1 MKRAVPDRSD
11 VLVYDTTLRDGTQ
24 REGISLSCDDKLRIA
39 HRLDQVGVALIEG
52 GWPGSN
58 PKDAELFARARDVQW
73 THASLAAFGATR
85 RAGVAVEDDPSIAAL
100 LDAGTAVCTIF
111 GKSSTLHVREVLRTT
126 LDENL
131 RLVEDSVAYLRA
143 HGRRVIFDAEHFFDG
158 FAADQAYALEV
169 LSAAARAGAE
179 AVVLCDTNG
188 GRLPWEVERAT
199 ATARSSLPEE
209 GVAIGIHTHDDGGCA
224 VASALAAVRA
234 GATHVQGTI
243 NGYGERCGNANL
255 CALIPDLELKMGR
268 RCLPAGNLPALFE
281 LAHFV
286 AEVANLPPDEHQPYV
301 GRCAFAHKGGVHV
314 AAVRRR
320 AAAYE
325 HVAPESVGNRSRVVV
340 SELSGRANLL
350 AKAEE
355 FGVAVADGDPV
366 HVLAEIKQGEARGLS
381 FEAAEASV
389 ALLLR
394 RRAPC
399 YAPPFRLIEYRVM
412 TGFQERLGNWA
423 EATIKVAVGV
433 QVIHAVAEGRGPV
446 HALDGALRKALA
458 PAFPEVA
465 AIRLTDYRVRI
476 LDSQS
481 ATAATTRVL
490 IDSSDGARRWSTVG
504 AGTDILAASWAALAD
519 SFEYG
524 LTEAVEVIANGSEGA
539 RRSAPG

>member
-1 MKRAVPDRSD
+1 MKPAAPPDPAD

-24 REGISLSCDDKLRIA
+24 REGISLSCADKLRIA
-39 HRLDQVGVALIEG
+39 RRLDRIGVAIIEG

-58 PKDAELFARARDVQW
+58 PKDAELFARARDEEW

-85 RAGVAVEDDPSIAAL
+85 RAGIAVEDDASIAAL
-100 LDAGTAVCTIF
+100 LEAGTPVCTIF

-131 RLVEDSVAYLRA
+131 RLVEDSVAYLRV

-158 FAADQAYALEV
+158 YAADAAYALEV
-169 LSAAARAGAE
+169 LAAAARAGAE

-188 GRLPWEVERAT
+188 GRLPWEVEAAT
-199 ATARSSLPEE
+199 AMARSSA
-209 GVAIGIHTHDDGGCA
+209 GGAAIGIHTHDDGACA
-224 VASALAAVRA
+224 VANALAAVRA

-255 CALIPDLELKMGR
+255 CALIPDLELKLGR
-268 RCLPAGNLPALFE
+268 RCLPAGSLPALFE

-320 AAAYE
+320 ADAYE
-325 HVAPESVGNRSRVVV
+325 HVSPDKVGNRTRVVV
-340 SELSGRANLL
+340 SELSGRANVL

-355 FGVAVADGDPV
+355 LGVAVGDDAV
-366 HVLAEIKQGEARGLS
+366 DALAEIKQGEARGLS

-394 RRAPC
+394 RRGRY
-399 YAPPFRLIEYRVM
+399 YAAPFRLIEYRVM

-423 EATIKVAVGV
+423 EATIKVAIGT
-433 QVIHAVAEGRGPV
+433 QVIHAVAEGTGPV
-446 HALDGALRKALA
+446 HALDSALRKALA

-490 IDSSDGARRWSTVG
+490 IDSSDGARAWSTVG

-524 LTEAVEVIANGSEGA
+524 LTPEVIANGSEGA

>member
-1 MKRAVPDRSD
+1 M
-11 VLVYDTTLRDGTQ
+11 
-24 REGISLSCDDKLRIA
+24 
-39 HRLDQVGVALIEG
+39 
-52 GWPGSN
+52 
-58 PKDAELFARARDVQW
+58 
-73 THASLAAFGATR
+73 
-85 RAGVAVEDDPSIAAL
+85 
-100 LDAGTAVCTIF
+100 
-111 GKSSTLHVREVLRTT
+111 
-126 LDENL
+126 
-131 RLVEDSVAYLRA
+131 
-143 HGRRVIFDAEHFFDG
+143 
-158 FAADQAYALEV
+158 
-169 LSAAARAGAE
+169 
-179 AVVLCDTNG
+179 
-188 GRLPWEVERAT
+188 
-199 ATARSSLPEE
+199 
-209 GVAIGIHTHDDGGCA
+209 
-224 VASALAAVRA
+224 RA

-255 CALIPDLELKMGR
+255 CALIPDLELKLGR
-268 RCLPAGNLPALFE
+268 RCLPAGSLPALFE

-320 AAAYE
+320 ADAYE
-325 HVAPESVGNRSRVVV
+325 HVPPDKVGNRTRVVV
-340 SELSGRANLL
+340 SELSGRANVL

-355 FGVAVADGDPV
+355 LGVAVGDDAV
-366 HVLAEIKQGEARGLS
+366 DALAEIKQGEARGLS

-399 YAPPFRLIEYRVM
+399 YAAPFRLIEYRVM

-423 EATIKVAVGV
+423 EATIKVAVGA
-433 QVIHAVAEGRGPV
+433 QVIHAVAEGTGPV
-446 HALDGALRKALA
+446 HALDSALRKALA

-490 IDSSDGARRWSTVG
+490 IDSSDGARAWSTVG

-524 LTEAVEVIANGSEGA
+524 LTPEVIANGSEGA